1 MNYVLSPSI
10 LAADFKVLGQEMK
23 KTEDNGAEYIHFD
36 VMDGMFVP
44 SISFG
49 MPVMASI
56 HDATEQFMDAHL
68 MVQEPIRYVEAFQKA
83 GADSVTVHVEACE
96 DVKATLNKIRECGM
110 KVGLSI
116 NPETDVKEVVPYLE
130 EVDMILVMCVHPGFG
145 GQKFIPES
153 LDKIRAI
160 RAMLN
165 EKNLETDIQA
175 DGGVYVENVREVLDA
190 GANVIVAGSAVFRGD
205 AGENTAKVMS
215 KRIIIISGGE
225 LNEEFVLS
233 ILEKEENQYVI
244 GVDRGMEFLCRHQ
257 ILPNYIVGD
266 FDSVKKEIGD
276 YYRNETNVP
285 IREFNP
291 VKDASDTEIAIRLA
305 MTLGAKEILILG
317 ATGGRIDHLWANVQS
332 LAIPFK
338 AGIDAVIMDTQ
349 NKIRLIGGGETHLKK
364 GETYGPYFSVF
375 PLGEEVYGFSIK
387 GAKYPLDNHTLIP
400 YDSLCVSN
408 QFQEDEVTIS
418 FMKGIVILM
427 ETKDR

>member
-1 MNYVLSPSI
+1 MINYVLAPSI

-190 GANVIVAGSAVFRGD
+190 GANVIVAGSAVFR
-205 AGENTAKVMS
+205 
-215 KRIIIISGGE
+215 
-225 LNEEFVLS
+225 LS
-233 ILEKEENQYVI
+233 
-244 GVDRGMEFLCRHQ
+244 
-257 ILPNYIVGD
+257 
-266 FDSVKKEIGD
+266 
-276 YYRNETNVP
+276 
-285 IREFNP
+285 
-291 VKDASDTEIAIRLA
+291 
-305 MTLGAKEILILG
+305 LIH
-317 ATGGRIDHLWANVQS
+317 I
-332 LAIPFK
+332 
-338 AGIDAVIMDTQ
+338 
-349 NKIRLIGGGETHLKK
+349 
-364 GETYGPYFSVF
+364 
-375 PLGEEVYGFSIK
+375 
-387 GAKYPLDNHTLIP
+387 
-400 YDSLCVSN
+400 
-408 QFQEDEVTIS
+408 
-418 FMKGIVILM
+418 
-427 ETKDR
+427 